1 MNKIFVTGPTG
12 TQGFPI
18 VKELLAKGFQIRAFA
33 LESDPKLPAAERAGP
48 QCRGGVR

>member
-18 VKELLAKGFQIRAFA
+18 VKELLAALSPWRAT
-33 LESDPKLPAAERAGP
+33 LSSRS
-48 QCRGGVR
+48 

>member
-18 VKELLAKGFQIRAFA
+18 VNECLAKGFQIQRFR
-33 LESDPKLPAAERAGP
+33 LESDLSSRS
-48 QCRGGVR
+48 

>member
-18 VKELLAKGFQIRAFA
+18 VKELLAKG
-33 LESDPKLPAAERAGP
+33 LPDPRFRPGERP
-48 QCRGGVR
+48 